1 MPATPSSLLARIA
14 GRLGHHD
21 LPTSPEQGLVAHLAA
36 VPDPRERR
44 GVRHRLASL
53 LSVAV
58 CAVLAGARSLSA
70 IGEWATDAPAEVLVA
85 LGVRTDPLTGALCP
99 PDESTVRRV
108 LVGIDGDALDAAV
121 GAWLAGLSPMPA
133 PPASEPPTPRAPWP
147 AIAVDGKALRGSGQR
162 SGRAPVHLLAA
173 MRHDTTAVL
182 GQVAVDGKSNEIT
195 AFQPLLAPVNL
206 TRTVV
211 TADALHSQRSHVEF
225 LVTAKH
231 CAYLLIV
238 KRNQPQLYRQ
248 LKALPWQQ
256 VPVGNHTRDR
266 GHGRDEIRRLQV
278 LTTGGLA
285 FPHAVQALRVTRRT
299 RPIGARRWRTI
310 TVYAITNLSAYQ
322 ASPAHLADYLRGH
335 WRIEALH
342 HIRDVTYGEDASQV
356 RTGTAPRAMAG
367 LRNLAIGILKHHGV
381 TNIAKALRHNARNA
395 HRPLALLSISAQ

>member
-1 MPATPSSLLARIA
+1 MPASPSSLLARLS
-14 GRLGHHD
+14 GRLGQREQ
-21 LPTSPEQGLVAHLAA
+21 PTPAEHGLVAHLAT
-36 VPDPRERR
+36 VPDPRDRR

-58 CAVLAGARSLSA
+58 CAVLAGAKSLAA
-70 IGEWATDAPAEVLVA
+70 IGEWAADAPADVLTA
-85 LGVRTDPLTGALCP
+85 LGVRADPLTGAVRP

-108 LVGIDGDALDAAV
+108 LVGINGDALDAAV

-133 PPASEPPTPRAPWP
+133 PPAAEPPTPRDLWP
-147 AIAVDGKALRGSGQR
+147 AVAVDGKTLRGSGDHTT
-162 SGRAPVHLLAA
+162 SPVHLLAA

-195 AFQPLLAPVNL
+195 AFRPLLAALDL

-211 TADALHSQRSHVEF
+211 TADALHSQREHAQF

-231 CAYLLIV
+231 AAYLLIV
-238 KRNQPQLYRQ
+238 KRNQPHLYRQ
-248 LKALPWQQ
+248 LKALPWQA
-256 VPVGNHTRDR
+256 VPVGDHTRDR

-278 LTTGGLA
+278 LTTPGLL
-285 FPHAVQALRVTRRT
+285 FPHAMQALRITRRT
-299 RPIGARRWRTI
+299 RPIGSRRWRTI
-310 TVYAITNLSAYQ
+310 TVYALTNLSAYQ

-342 HIRDVTYGEDASQV
+342 HIRDLTYGEDASQV

-367 LRNLAIGILKHHGV
+367 LRNLAIGILRHHNKA
-381 TNIAKALRHNARNA
+381 NIAKALRHNARDA
-395 HRPLALLSISAQ
+395 HRPLALLGITRA